1 MILAFVL
8 ALHTQAVAVER
19 FAAEVARFAP
29 RIVIPYHPCLIAFRL
44 FAVAEHPPAGGKVKK
59 ARLPSQIFADP
70 TPFRGI
76 DV

>member
-1 MILAFVL
+1 MILALVL
-8 ALHTQAVAVER
+8 ALHTQAVPVER

-44 FAVAEHPPAGGKVKK
+44 FAVAEHPPDDGKAKK
-59 ARLPSQIFADP
+59 ALLPSQIFAGP